1 MMIGDGYGYGYGDG
15 YGETEGPRFDDTSRA
30 EAHRE
35 LMAIARV
42 LAEGL
47 GLIEDG
53 EDRTPFLD
61 EIRQE
66 MKKVRKVLEDSHA
79 ASEAMREQAQAYLEA
94 QQAKTQ
100 EYLDQVQIE
109 PEPDFY
115 PFIELPV
122 GTEPRDLPDGNRL
135 FTLPDGMI
143 LRTTDD
149 QRISVIDAGQ
159 HQIVTP
165 GPGTVV
171 EVAPGR
177 IYTLDQTYLRTTHED
192 AGLSGLPLDVE
203 PIALGSWRFS
213 VSFAE
218 GIRLDIDHRRRF
230 VTLINPTG
238 PIDILGI
245 GRIEGIGES
254 ITVHLISGGAKGFH
268 CEESG
273 HAGLIEAD
281 GTIHLT
287 LKSGLELV
295 ARFFT
300 EASEG
305 DEAFP
310 ECSSQCQLNCEER
323 D

>member
-1 MMIGDGYGYGYGDG
+1 MIGEGYGYGDG

-53 EDRTPFLD
+53 EDRRPFLD

-66 MKKVRKVLEDSHA
+66 MKKIRKALEASNA
-79 ASEAMREQAQAYLEA
+79 ASEAMRGQAHAYLEA

-115 PFIELPV
+115 PFVELPA

-149 QRISVIDAGQ
+149 QRICVIDAGEQ
-159 HQIVTP
+159 QVVAP
-165 GPGTVV
+165 GPGTAI

-177 IYTLDQTYLRTTHED
+177 VYTLVESYLRSTQEA
-192 AGLSGLPLDVE
+192 AGISGLPAGIE
-203 PIALGSWRFS
+203 PISMGAERFA
-213 VSFAE
+213 VNLPE
-218 GIRLDIDHRRRF
+218 GIRLDVDHRERF
-230 VTLINPTG
+230 ITLINPAG
-238 PIDILGI
+238 PIDIIGI
-245 GRIEGIGES
+245 GRIEGIGET
-254 ITVHLISGGAKGFH
+254 IAVRLLSGGAKGFQ
-268 CEESG
+268 CSQSG
-273 HAGLIEAD
+273 HGGLIEAD
-281 GTIHLT
+281 GTIHLG
-287 LKSGLELV
+287 LKNGLDLVVRFQGEAIDDGTSENGCSG
-295 ARFFT
+295 
-300 EASEG
+300 
-305 DEAFP
+305 
-310 ECSSQCQLNCEER
+310 QCGLDCEER
-323 D
+323 T